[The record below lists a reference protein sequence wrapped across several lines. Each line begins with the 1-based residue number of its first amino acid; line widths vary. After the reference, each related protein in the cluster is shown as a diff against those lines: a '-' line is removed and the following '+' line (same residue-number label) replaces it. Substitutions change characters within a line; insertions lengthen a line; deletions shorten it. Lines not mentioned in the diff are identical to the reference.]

1 MVPSARVRL
10 LEADPDLG
18 SFLTSEELAEA
29 RQLAVPVLT
38 VERGDDDLAELGQH
52 GGFGAMVLEGMVVRQ
67 LRVADQIGMR
77 LLGPGDV
84 VLLSEL
90 LPPLLVAEASFRA
103 SPQTRF
109 ALLGREVVAAARR
122 WPGLAPALQLRA
134 AQQADRLAAQL
145 VICQLPRVDQ
155 RLLALF
161 WLLAESWGRVTP
173 TGTALPLKLTH
184 ETLGALIGARRPTVT
199 LALGELTGRGAIVR
213 QAEGWLL
220 LEAPPEA
227 SGRAELVRPP
237 ALVENDG
244 PSWATVPDHRVTEA
258 EDAAARSDSYE
269 NLKRAVN
276 ALREQH
282 ARNRDQF
289 AQSMRELSAT
299 REHCRENRRRI
310 ARDRLTR
317 SPRRAP
323 SS

>member
-1 MVPSARVRL
+1 
-10 LEADPDLG
+10 
-18 SFLTSEELAEA
+18 
-29 RQLAVPVLT
+29 
-38 VERGDDDLAELGQH
+38 
-52 GGFGAMVLEGMVVRQ
+52 
-67 LRVADQIGMR
+67 MR

-173 TGTALPLKLTH
+173 SGTALPLKLTH

-227 SGRAELVRPP
+227 SGKPETMRPP
-237 ALVENDG
+237 ALVGDDG
-244 PSWATVPDHRVTEA
+244 PSWGSIPDRLAAEA
-258 EDAAARSDSYE
+258 EEAAARSDSYE
-269 NLKRAVN
+269 TLKQTVAM
-276 ALREQH
+276 LREQH
-282 ARNRDQF
+282 ARNQARF
-289 AQSMRELSAT
+289 AQRLRELSAT
-299 REHCRENRRRI
+299 REWCQENRRRI